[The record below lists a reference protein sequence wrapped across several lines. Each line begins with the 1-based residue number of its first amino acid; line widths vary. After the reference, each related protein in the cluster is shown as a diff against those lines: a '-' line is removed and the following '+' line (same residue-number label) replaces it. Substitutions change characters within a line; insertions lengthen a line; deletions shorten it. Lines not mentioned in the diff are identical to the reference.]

1 MTRQWTVKVDGN
13 NVKTLHDGE
22 SVEIGRKPLR
32 PLSDDGFARLDI
44 MDPGKSMSKR
54 HAVLSVD
61 KQGNCSVR
69 DLHSTN
75 GSFVVTNNGQLMR
88 LPAGE
93 DIKLPI
99 DSMTLQ
105 FGDVRLTLE
114 SAFEHDDE
122 DDDATSGVS
131 DDTSQPVSNLFE
143 YAVSDEAPQEPD
155 AADMSVDD
163 ILNLRAGEPTTFF
176 HARNVTDRADA
187 LHQAERQ
194 TFTPEHADKPELEDA
209 FPSVSLVQETV
220 VAADK
225 PRDLFADAAAQ
236 AEAEAEIEA
245 DAADSA
251 DAAATDAEVAAV
263 STETAAQPLEA
274 SHDGNKNNLIPVDK
288 LFSARPSTPI
298 AVALPD
304 RNDTGDNTGNV
315 DKADNAAD
323 ASAQEQT
330 QSAEQSQMA
339 EQPTSETAEQQPAPD
354 ETAAFKP
361 IFEPGSVFDRV
372 SKGGLAKQ
380 EQTIEVDGLTSD
392 DAKRT
397 DDFTVQFQMARHP
410 ELLPFLAMNP
420 SLYDDLYAWLGALGN
435 QDIDA
440 ALAHNP
446 GYEEYRKAVGK

>member
-131 DDTSQPVSNLFE
+131 DDKPAGFEPVRIRGLRRG
-143 YAVSDEAPQEPD
+143 PQEPD

-187 LHQAERQ
+187 LHQ
-194 TFTPEHADKPELEDA
+194 
-209 FPSVSLVQETV
+209 
-220 VAADK
+220 
-225 PRDLFADAAAQ
+225 
-236 AEAEAEIEA
+236 
-245 DAADSA
+245 
-251 DAAATDAEVAAV
+251 
-263 STETAAQPLEA
+263 
-274 SHDGNKNNLIPVDK
+274 
-288 LFSARPSTPI
+288 
-298 AVALPD
+298 
-304 RNDTGDNTGNV
+304 
-315 DKADNAAD
+315 
-323 ASAQEQT
+323 
-330 QSAEQSQMA
+330 
-339 EQPTSETAEQQPAPD
+339 
-354 ETAAFKP
+354 
-361 IFEPGSVFDRV
+361 
-372 SKGGLAKQ
+372 GG
-380 EQTIEVDGLTSD
+380 TSD
-392 DAKRT
+392 LHAGACRQAGTRRCIPLGLLGSGKPSWPRT
-397 DDFTVQFQMARHP
+397 SPATCSPTPQRRPRLKLRSRPMRP
-410 ELLPFLAMNP
+410 IPLMRLRPMPRWLP
-420 SLYDDLYAWLGALGN
+420 SQIRDSRSALGS
-435 QDIDA
+435 I
-440 ALAHNP
+440 P
-446 GYEEYRKAVGK
+446 

>member
-194 TFTPEHADKPELEDA
+194 TFTPEHADKSELEDA

-225 PRDLFADAAAQ
+225 PRDLFADALAEDSEEAGQSTAPAEQ
-236 AEAEAEIEA
+236 ADQLANGQPSDDRFQQAPSDQEAHDDIRQAVN
-245 DAADSA
+245 
-251 DAAATDAEVAAV
+251 EVAANAAGV
-263 STETAAQPLEA
+263 EVTAGAVAGDGVVKADTDTAHGEIPEEHRRFAQPNDDEA
-274 SHDGNKNNLIPVDK
+274 DSTGS
-288 LFSARPSTPI
+288 FRP
-298 AVALPD
+298 A
-304 RNDTGDNTGNV
+304 
-315 DKADNAAD
+315 
-323 ASAQEQT
+323 
-330 QSAEQSQMA
+330 
-339 EQPTSETAEQQPAPD
+339 
-354 ETAAFKP
+354 
-361 IFEPGSVFDRV
+361 FEPGSVFELV
-372 SKGGLAKQ
+372 SKGRLAAAEPK
-380 EQTIEVDGLTSD
+380 IEVNGYTSD
-392 DAKRT
+392 QAKT
-397 DDFTVQFQMARHP
+397 TEDYTEQFAIANCE

-420 SLYDDLYAWLGALGN
+420 LLYDDLYNWLEDQGKA
-435 QDIDA
+435 DIDA
-440 ALAHNP
+440 ALENNE
-446 GYEEYRKAVGK
+446 GYKSYRKAVGK

>member
-194 TFTPEHADKPELEDA
+194 TFTPEMHRSWLATKVATGQVVQYIILDNADGKPVG
-209 FPSVSLVQETV
+209 SVYY
-220 VAADK
+220 
-225 PRDLFADAAAQ
+225 RDIDNHNRS
-236 AEAEAEIEA
+236 AEYGIFIGEE
-245 DAADSA
+245 SA
-251 DAAATDAEVAAV
+251 RGKGLG
-263 STETAAQPLEA
+263 TETARLFTDFGFAGL
-274 SHDGNKNNLIPVDK
+274 HLHRIRRRNLQRKIVQD
-288 LFSARPSTPI
+288 RI
-298 AVALPD
+298 AERL
-304 RNDTGDNTGNV
+304 
-315 DKADNAAD
+315 
-323 ASAQEQT
+323 
-330 QSAEQSQMA
+330 
-339 EQPTSETAEQQPAPD
+339 
-354 ETAAFKP
+354 
-361 IFEPGSVFDRV
+361 
-372 SKGGLAKQ
+372 
-380 EQTIEVDGLTSD
+380 
-392 DAKRT
+392 
-397 DDFTVQFQMARHP
+397 
-410 ELLPFLAMNP
+410 
-420 SLYDDLYAWLGALGN
+420 
-435 QDIDA
+435 
-440 ALAHNP
+440 
-446 GYEEYRKAVGK
+446 